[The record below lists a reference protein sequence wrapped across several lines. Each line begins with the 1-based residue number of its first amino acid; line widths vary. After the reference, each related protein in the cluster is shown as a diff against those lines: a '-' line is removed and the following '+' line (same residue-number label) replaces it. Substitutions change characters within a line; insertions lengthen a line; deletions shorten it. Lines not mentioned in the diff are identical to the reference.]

1 MAADYI
7 VRLSGKDDLSDT
19 IKNVK
24 NSLADVG
31 KETGKLDKI
40 KERFDKIQGSSAP
53 LKRQLRDLKALMSQM
68 NMDGLSNTHAFEE
81 MAMYA
86 GEVKDAMADANDA
99 ISRFADDNMKL
110 SAMAEGFS
118 LIAGA
123 ASTATGIMGMFG
135 VENDK
140 VQAAILKVQSVMAAL
155 NGVQA
160 IANALNK
167 DSVLMHRIKQVRLA
181 ASTAAQSTNTVTV
194 TANTVAVGANTAA
207 TVANTTATRAWNT
220 TKAVAKALLGDW
232 TGLILVGATALTA
245 YAVCTSDAAE
255 AEEQKASSTNKAADA
270 QDSYNK
276 IMVDTYSQLMTTY
289 TKLKNQYSSLAS
301 EHQKTAWI
309 TENKNKLK
317 DLGLEVNNVADAE
330 KIFSNNTSVVVEA
343 FAKRARAAARLAQL
357 TELYK
362 KQMELIDKKDSI
374 SRQIKEDAAAHGRH
388 AKAGDEIKDETFRS
402 SRYGSVGNDG
412 KWRFSTRGA
421 ALYSGTDTSANTQ
434 IQALDNE
441 LKTVNNTIV
450 KVSKLI
456 GSENY
461 SPSSVSGKNNTTHN
475 TTTTPKTTTTTKEDT
490 KKEPLEGSIGA
501 YEKKIQQIQN
511 DIKNGYI
518 PLGDVD
524 KAKEEIDYLK
534 DLIDMRKRLLGIDEY
549 DVFKN
554 VRFDNIK
561 EKEKKDREKLLQTD
575 EKYQQIQYS
584 PQQSSSFDKVM
595 GINYYDTKT
604 LDGIKNQMNFN
615 DSLIKQ
621 LEDLKKAYENLG
633 ATGEESYTNILTQLA
648 KVNGEQANLGEKAKN
663 IKEQNEKFE
672 TQRNTLEGLADM
684 SGQVGGAFSALGD
697 VFQKCGNDAVAGTM
711 QIMASTAQATA
722 DIIPQILKLIG
733 AKQGEAIASGT
744 ASASALP
751 FPANIGAIASIVAT
765 IMSTFAQ
772 IGSIVGAFAD
782 GGVVGGSLHGDKVL
796 ARLNGGEMVLNKTQ
810 QSKLFHAIESGRFGD
825 NNNTTPSTITWKIKG
840 SDLYGTL
847 SNYKSIKIKQGKN
860 IKL

>member
-7 VRLSGKDDLSDT
+7 VKLSGQDNLSDT

-40 KERFDKIQGSSAP
+40 KERFDKIQSSSAP

-110 SAMAEGFS
+110 TAMAEGFS

-181 ASTAAQSTNTVTV
+181 ASTAAQSTNTVAV
-194 TANTVAVGANTAA
+194 GANTVAVGANTAA
-207 TVANTTATRAWNT
+207 TVANTAATRAWNT
-220 TKAVAKALLGDW
+220 TKAVAKALIGDW
-232 TGLILVGATALTA
+232 TGLVLVGATALTA

-255 AEEQKASSTNKAADA
+255 AEEQKATSTDKAADA

-289 TKLKNQYSSLAS
+289 TKLKNQYQSLAN

-330 KIFSNNTSVVVEA
+330 KIFSSNTSVVVEA

-362 KQMELIDKKDSI
+362 TQMELMDKKDEV
-374 SRQIKEDAAAHGRH
+374 SRNIKADAAAHGRH

-421 ALYSGTDTSANTQ
+421 ALYSGTDTSTNTQ

-441 LKTVNNTIV
+441 LKTVNNTIL

-461 SPSSVSGKNNTTHN
+461 SSASGKNNTTHN

-534 DLIDMRKRLLGIDEY
+534 ELIDMRKRLLGIDEY

-561 EKEKKDREKLLQTD
+561 EKGKKDREKLLQTD

-595 GINYYDTKT
+595 GINDYDAKT

-621 LEDLKKAYENLG
+621 LEELKKAYENLG
-633 ATGEESYTNILTQLA
+633 ATGEESYTDILTQLA
-648 KVNGEQANLGEKAKN
+648 KVNGEQANLGENAKN

-672 TQRNTLEGLADM
+672 SQKNTLEGLADM
-684 SGQVGGAFSALGD
+684 SGQVGGAFSALGE
-697 VFQKCGNDAVAGTM
+697 VFQKCGNDAVAGSL

-782 GGVVGGSLHGDKVL
+782 GGIVGGSLHGDKVL

-810 QSKLFHAIESGRFGD
+810 QSKLFHAIESGRFGSD
-825 NNNTTPSTITWKIKG
+825 KTAPSTITWKIKG

-847 SNYKSIKIKQGKN
+847 HNYKSIKIKQGKN

>member
-7 VRLSGKDDLSDT
+7 VKLSGQDNLSDT

-40 KERFDKIQGSSAP
+40 KERFDKIQSSSAP

-86 GEVKDAMADANDA
+86 GEVKDSMADANDA

-181 ASTAAQSTNTVTV
+181 ASTAAQSTNTVAI

-207 TVANTTATRAWNT
+207 TVANTAATRAWNT

-232 TGLILVGATALTA
+232 TGLVLVGATALTA
-245 YAVCTSDAAE
+245 YAVCTSDATK
-255 AEEQKASSTNKAADA
+255 AEEQKASSTDKAADA

-276 IMVDTYSQLMTTY
+276 IMIDTYSQLMTTY
-289 TKLKNQYSSLAS
+289 TKLKNQYQTLAN

-330 KIFSNNTSVVVEA
+330 KIFSSNTSVVVEA

-362 KQMELIDKKDSI
+362 KQMELMDKKDSI

-421 ALYSGTDTSANTQ
+421 ALYSGTDTSTNTQ
-434 IQALDNE
+434 IQSLDNE
-441 LKTVNNTIV
+441 LKTVNNTIL
-450 KVSKLI
+450 KVSKQI

-461 SPSSVSGKNNTTHN
+461 SPSSSVSGKHNTTHN
-475 TTTTPKTTTTTKEDT
+475 TTTTTKNDT
-490 KKEPLEGSIGA
+490 PQPVSGSLGDM
-501 YEKKIQQIQN
+501 EKQLQN
-511 DIKNGYI
+511 LQTDLKNGFI
-518 PLGDVD
+518 P
-524 KAKEEIDYLK
+524 KASEQQTIDSITKLKEKI
-534 DLIDMRKRLLGIDEY
+534 
-549 DVFKN
+549 
-554 VRFDNIK
+554 
-561 EKEKKDREKLLQTD
+561 EKEKIRLGFEAPKQSDAEKAA
-575 EKYQQIQYS
+575 EKYKESLKNLQEKQSEIKTTPS
-584 PQQSSSFDKVM
+584 QSSYEYAIGSND
-595 GINYYDTKT
+595 YDTKT

-621 LEDLKKAYENLG
+621 LEDIKKAYEELG
-633 ATGEESYTNILTQLA
+633 ATGEESYTDILTQLS
-648 KVNGEQANLGEKAKN
+648 KVNSEQANLGENAKN

-672 TQRNTLEGLADM
+672 TQKNTLEGLADM

-722 DIIPQILKLIG
+722 EIIPQILKLIG
-733 AKQGEAIASGT
+733 VKQGEAIASGT

-782 GGVVGGSLHGDKVL
+782 GGIVGGSLHGDKVL

-840 SDLYGTL
+840 SDLYCAL
-847 SNYKSIKIKQGKN
+847 SNYKSVKIKQGKN

>member
-7 VRLSGKDDLSDT
+7 VKLSGQDNLSDT

-40 KERFDKIQGSSAP
+40 KERFDKIQSSSAP

-181 ASTAAQSTNTVTV
+181 ASTAAQSTNTVAV
-194 TANTVAVGANTAA
+194 GANTAAVGANTAA
-207 TVANTTATRAWNT
+207 TVASTAATRAWNT

-232 TGLILVGATALTA
+232 TGLVLVGATALTA

-255 AEEQKASSTNKAADA
+255 AEEQKATSTDKAADA

-301 EHQKTAWI
+301 EHQKSAWI

-362 KQMELIDKKDSI
+362 KQMELMDKKDSI

-388 AKAGDEIKDETFRS
+388 AKAGDEITDETFRS

-421 ALYSGTDTSANTQ
+421 ALYSGNDTSTNTQ

-441 LKTVNNTIV
+441 LQTVNNTIL

-461 SPSSVSGKNNTTHN
+461 SSASGKNNTTHN
-475 TTTTPKTTTTTKEDT
+475 TTHNTTTTKNDT
-490 KKEPLEGSIGA
+490 PQPVSGSIGDM
-501 YEKKIQQIQN
+501 EKQLQKLQS
-511 DIKNGYI
+511 DLKNGFI
-518 PLGDVD
+518 SRDAEQQTIDSITKL
-524 KAKEEIDYLK
+524 KEKI
-534 DLIDMRKRLLGIDEY
+534 
-549 DVFKN
+549 
-554 VRFDNIK
+554 
-561 EKEKKDREKLLQTD
+561 EKEKIRLGFEAPKQSDAEKAA
-575 EKYQQIQYS
+575 EKYKENVKNLQEK
-584 PQQSSSFDKVM
+584 QSNINTTPSLSSYESAIGQND
-595 GINYYDTKT
+595 YDTKT

-621 LEDLKKAYENLG
+621 LEDLKKSYENLG

-648 KVNGEQANLGEKAKN
+648 KVNGEQANLGENAKN

-672 TQRNTLEGLADM
+672 SQKNTLEGLADM
-684 SGQVGGAFSALGD
+684 SGQVGGAFSALGE
-697 VFQKCGNDAVAGTM
+697 VFQKSGNDAVAGTM

-722 DIIPQILKLIG
+722 EIIPQILKLIG

-782 GGVVGGSLHGDKVL
+782 GGIVGGSLHGDKVL

-810 QSKLFHAIESGRFGD
+810 QSKLFHAIESGRFGSD
-825 NNNTTPSTITWKIKG
+825 NTAPSTITWKIKG

>member
-7 VRLSGKDDLSDT
+7 VKLSGQDNLSDT

-40 KERFDKIQGSSAP
+40 KERFDKIQNSSAP

-68 NMDGLSNTHAFEE
+68 NMDGLSNTHDFEE

-123 ASTATGIMGMFG
+123 ASTATGVMGMFG

-140 VQAAILKVQSVMAAL
+140 VQAVILKVQSVMAAL

-167 DSVLMHRIKQVRLA
+167 DSILMHRIKQVRLA

-245 YAVCTSDAAE
+245 YAVCTSDAAD
-255 AEEQKASSTNKAADA
+255 AEEQKASSTNNAADA

-289 TKLKNQYSSLAS
+289 TKLKNQYQSLAS

-330 KIFSNNTSVVVEA
+330 KIFSSNTSVVVEA

-362 KQMELIDKKDSI
+362 KQMELMDKKDTI

-412 KWRFSTRGA
+412 KWRFSAQGA
-421 ALYSGTDTSANTQ
+421 ALYSGNDTSTNTQ

-441 LKTVNNTIV
+441 LKTVNNTIL

-461 SPSSVSGKNNTTHN
+461 SSASGKNNTTHN
-475 TTTTPKTTTTTKEDT
+475 TTHNTTTTKNDT
-490 KKEPLEGSIGA
+490 PQPVSGSIGDM
-501 YEKKIQQIQN
+501 EKQLQKLQS
-511 DIKNGYI
+511 DLKNGFI
-518 PLGDVD
+518 SRDAEQQTIDSITKL
-524 KAKEEIDYLK
+524 KEKI
-534 DLIDMRKRLLGIDEY
+534 
-549 DVFKN
+549 
-554 VRFDNIK
+554 
-561 EKEKKDREKLLQTD
+561 EKEKIRLGFEAPKQSDAEKAA
-575 EKYQQIQYS
+575 EKYKENVKNLQEK
-584 PQQSSSFDKVM
+584 QSNINTTPSLSSYESAIGQND
-595 GINYYDTKT
+595 YDTKT

-648 KVNGEQANLGEKAKN
+648 KVNSEQANLGEKAKN

-672 TQRNTLEGLADM
+672 SQKNTLEGLADM
-684 SGQVGGAFSALGD
+684 SGQVGGAFSALGE
-697 VFQKCGNDAVAGTM
+697 VFQKSGNDAVAGTM

-722 DIIPQILKLIG
+722 EIIPQILKLIG

-782 GGVVGGSLHGDKVL
+782 GGIVGGSLHGDKVL

-825 NNNTTPSTITWKIKG
+825 NNTAPSTVTWKIKG
-840 SDLYGTL
+840 SDLYCAL

-860 IKL
+860 IKI

>member
-7 VRLSGKDDLSDT
+7 VKLSGQDNLSDT

-40 KERFDKIQGSSAP
+40 KERFDKIQSSSAP

-68 NMDGLSNTHAFEE
+68 NMDGISNTHAFEE

-123 ASTATGIMGMFG
+123 ASTATGIMGMLG

-140 VQAAILKVQSVMAAL
+140 VQSAILKVQSVMAAL

-181 ASTAAQSTNTVTV
+181 ASTAAQSTNTVAV
-194 TANTVAVGANTAA
+194 GANTVAVGANTAA
-207 TVANTTATRAWNT
+207 TVANTSATRVWNT

-232 TGLILVGATALTA
+232 TGLVLVGATALTA

-255 AEEQKASSTNKAADA
+255 AEEQKATSTNKAADA

-289 TKLKNQYSSLAS
+289 TKLKNQYQSLAS
-301 EHQKTAWI
+301 EHQKTAWL

-362 KQMELIDKKDSI
+362 KQMELMDKKDEV

-412 KWRFSTRGA
+412 KWRFSTQGA
-421 ALYSGTDTSANTQ
+421 ALYSGTDTSTNTQ
-434 IQALDNE
+434 IRELDNK
-441 LKTVNNTIV
+441 LNAVNNTIL

-461 SPSSVSGKNNTTHN
+461 SSSSSSSASGRHNTTHN
-475 TTTTPKTTTTTKEDT
+475 TTTTTKNDT
-490 KKEPLEGSIGA
+490 PQPVSGSLGDM
-501 YEKKIQQIQN
+501 EKQLQKLQS
-511 DIKNGYI
+511 DLKNGFI
-518 PLGDVD
+518 PKSAEQQTIDSITKL
-524 KAKEEIDYLK
+524 KEKI
-534 DLIDMRKRLLGIDEY
+534 
-549 DVFKN
+549 
-554 VRFDNIK
+554 
-561 EKEKKDREKLLQTD
+561 EKEKIRLGFEAPKQSDAEKAA
-575 EKYQQIQYS
+575 EKYNESLKNLQEKQRDIKTTPS
-584 PQQSSSFDKVM
+584 PSSYESAIGQND
-595 GINYYDTKT
+595 YDTQT

-621 LEDLKKAYENLG
+621 LEDIKKAYEELG
-633 ATGEESYTNILTQLA
+633 ATGEESYTDILTQLS
-648 KVNGEQANLGEKAKN
+648 KVNSEQANLGENAKN

-672 TQRNTLEGLADM
+672 SQKNTLEGLADM
-684 SGQVGGAFSALGD
+684 SGQVGGAFSALGE
-697 VFQKCGNDAVAGTM
+697 VFQKSGNDAVAGTM

-722 DIIPQILKLIG
+722 EIIPQILKLIG
-733 AKQGEAIASGT
+733 VKQGEAIASGT

-751 FPANIGAIASIVAT
+751 FPANLGAIASIVAT

-810 QSKLFHAIESGRFGD
+810 QSKLFHAIESGRFGSD
-825 NNNTTPSTITWKIKG
+825 NTAPSTVTWKIKG

>member
-7 VRLSGKDDLSDT
+7 VKLSGQDNLSDT

-40 KERFDKIQGSSAP
+40 KERFDKIQSSSAP
-53 LKRQLRDLKALMSQM
+53 LKRQLRDLKAVMSQM

-181 ASTAAQSTNTVTV
+181 ASTAAQSTNTVAV
-194 TANTVAVGANTAA
+194 GANTVAVGANTAA
-207 TVANTTATRAWNT
+207 TVANTAATRVWNT

-232 TGLILVGATALTA
+232 TGLVLVGATALTA

-362 KQMELIDKKDSI
+362 KQMELMDKKDEV
-374 SRQIKEDAAAHGRH
+374 SRNIKEDAAAHGRH

-421 ALYSGTDTSANTQ
+421 ALYSGTDTSTNTQ

-441 LKTVNNTIV
+441 LKTVNNTIL

-461 SPSSVSGKNNTTHN
+461 SPSSSVSGKHNTTHN
-475 TTTTPKTTTTTKEDT
+475 TTTTTKNDT
-490 KKEPLEGSIGA
+490 PQPVSGSLGDM
-501 YEKKIQQIQN
+501 EKQLQN
-511 DIKNGYI
+511 LQTNLKNGFI
-518 PLGDVD
+518 PKSAEQQTIDSITKL
-524 KAKEEIDYLK
+524 KEKI
-534 DLIDMRKRLLGIDEY
+534 
-549 DVFKN
+549 
-554 VRFDNIK
+554 
-561 EKEKKDREKLLQTD
+561 EKEKIRLGFEAPKQSDAEKAA
-575 EKYQQIQYS
+575 EKYKENLKNLQEKQGNINATPS
-584 PQQSSSFDKVM
+584 PSSYDNAI
-595 GINYYDTKT
+595 GQNDYDTKT

-621 LEDLKKAYENLG
+621 LEDIKKAYEDLG
-633 ATGEESYTNILTQLA
+633 ATGEESYTDILTQLA
-648 KVNGEQANLGEKAKN
+648 KVNGEQANLGENAKN

-672 TQRNTLEGLADM
+672 SQKNTLEGLADM

-722 DIIPQILKLIG
+722 EIIPQILKLIG
-733 AKQGEAIASGT
+733 VKQGEAIASGT

-782 GGVVGGSLHGDKVL
+782 GGIVGGSLHGDKVL
-796 ARLNGGEMVLNKTQ
+796 ARLNGGEMVLNRTQ
-810 QSKLFHAIESGRFGD
+810 QAKLFRTIESGRFGSD
-825 NNNTTPSTITWKIKG
+825 NTAPSTITWKIKG

-847 SNYKSIKIKQGKN
+847 NNYKSIKIKQGKN

>member
-7 VRLSGKDDLSDT
+7 VKLSGQDNLSDT

-40 KERFDKIQGSSAP
+40 KERFDKIQSSSAP

-68 NMDGLSNTHAFEE
+68 NMDGISNTHAFEE

-167 DSVLMHRIKQVRLA
+167 DNVLMHRIKQVRLA
-181 ASTAAQSTNTVTV
+181 ASTAAQSTNTVAV
-194 TANTVAVGANTAA
+194 GANTVAVGANTVA
-207 TVANTTATRAWNT
+207 TVANTAATRAWNT

-255 AEEQKASSTNKAADA
+255 SEEQKASSTNKAADA

-276 IMVDTYSQLMTTY
+276 IMIDTYSQLMTTY

-362 KQMELIDKKDSI
+362 KQMELMDKKDTI

-388 AKAGDEIKDETFRS
+388 AKAGDEITDETFRS

-421 ALYSGTDTSANTQ
+421 ALYSGNDTSTNTQ
-434 IQALDNE
+434 IRELDNE
-441 LKTVNNTIV
+441 LKTVNNTIL
-450 KVSKLI
+450 KVSKQI
-456 GSENY
+456 GTENY
-461 SPSSVSGKNNTTHN
+461 SPSSSASGKHNTTHN
-475 TTTTPKTTTTTKEDT
+475 TTTTTTTKNDT
-490 KKEPLEGSIGA
+490 PQPVSGSISDM
-501 YEKKIQQIQN
+501 EKQLQN
-511 DIKNGYI
+511 LQTKLKNGFI
-518 PLGDVD
+518 PKSAEQQTIDSITKL
-524 KAKEEIDYLK
+524 KEKI
-534 DLIDMRKRLLGIDEY
+534 
-549 DVFKN
+549 
-554 VRFDNIK
+554 
-561 EKEKKDREKLLQTD
+561 EKEKIRLGFEAPKQSDAEKAA
-575 EKYQQIQYS
+575 EKYKENVKNLQEKQSNINTTPS
-584 PQQSSSFDKVM
+584 PSSYEKAIGQND
-595 GINYYDTKT
+595 YDTKT

-621 LEDLKKAYENLG
+621 LEDIKKAYENLG
-633 ATGEESYTNILTQLA
+633 ATGEESYTDILSQLSR
-648 KVNGEQANLGEKAKN
+648 VNNEQANLGEQAKN

-672 TQRNTLEGLADM
+672 SQKNTLEGLADM

-722 DIIPQILKLIG
+722 EIIPQILKLIG
-733 AKQGEAIASGT
+733 AKQGEAIANGT

-782 GGVVGGSLHGDKVL
+782 GGIVGGSLHGDKVF

-825 NNNTTPSTITWKIKG
+825 NNTAPSTVTWKIKG
-840 SDLYGTL
+840 SDLYGAL

>member
-7 VRLSGKDDLSDT
+7 VKLSGQDNLSDT

-40 KERFDKIQGSSAP
+40 KERFDKIQNSSAP

-123 ASTATGIMGMFG
+123 ASTATGIMGMLG

-181 ASTAAQSTNTVTV
+181 ASTAAQSTNTVAV
-194 TANTVAVGANTAA
+194 GANTVAVGANTAA
-207 TVANTTATRAWNT
+207 TVANTAATRAWNT

-232 TGLILVGATALTA
+232 TGLVLVGATALTA

-255 AEEQKASSTNKAADA
+255 AEEQKATSTDKAADA
-270 QDSYNK
+270 QNSYNK
-276 IMVDTYSQLMTTY
+276 IMIDTYSQLMTTY

-362 KQMELIDKKDSI
+362 KQMELMDKKDSI

-421 ALYSGTDTSANTQ
+421 ALYSGNDTSTNTQ

-461 SPSSVSGKNNTTHN
+461 SPSASGKNTTTHN
-475 TTTTPKTTTTTKEDT
+475 TTTTTKEDS

-534 DLIDMRKRLLGIDEY
+534 ELIDMRKRLLGIDEY
-549 DVFKN
+549 DVFKK

-561 EKEKKDREKLLQTD
+561 ETAKKDREKLLQTD

-621 LEDLKKAYENLG
+621 LEDIKKAYEDLG
-633 ATGEESYTNILTQLA
+633 ATGEESYTDILTQLS
-648 KVNGEQANLGEKAKN
+648 KVNSEQANLGENAKN
-663 IKEQNEKFE
+663 IKEQNDKFE
-672 TQRNTLEGLADM
+672 SQKNTLEGLADM

-722 DIIPQILKLIG
+722 EIIPQILKLIG

-782 GGVVGGSLHGDKVL
+782 GGIVGGSLHGDKVL

-810 QSKLFHAIESGRFGD
+810 QSKLFHAIESGRFGSD
-825 NNNTTPSTITWKIKG
+825 NTAPSTITWKIKG

-847 SNYKSIKIKQGKN
+847 HNYKSIKIKQGKN

>member
-7 VRLSGKDDLSDT
+7 VKLSGQDNLSDT

-24 NSLADVG
+24 NSLSDVG

-40 KERFDKIQGSSAP
+40 KERFDKIQSSSAP

-167 DSVLMHRIKQVRLA
+167 DSILMHRIKQVRLA
-181 ASTAAQSTNTVTV
+181 ASTAAQSTNTVAV
-194 TANTVAVGANTAA
+194 GANTVAVGANTAA
-207 TVANTTATRAWNT
+207 TVANTAATRAWNT

-232 TGLILVGATALTA
+232 TGLVLVGATALTA

-255 AEEQKASSTNKAADA
+255 AEEQKATSTDKAADA
-270 QDSYNK
+270 QNSYNK
-276 IMVDTYSQLMTTY
+276 IMIDTYSQLMTTY

-362 KQMELIDKKDSI
+362 KQMELMDKKDSI

-421 ALYSGTDTSANTQ
+421 ALYSGNDTSTNTQ

-461 SPSSVSGKNNTTHN
+461 SPSASGKNTTTHN
-475 TTTTPKTTTTTKEDT
+475 TTTTTKEDS

-501 YEKKIQQIQN
+501 YEKKIQKIQN

-534 DLIDMRKRLLGIDEY
+534 ELIDMRKRLLGIDEY
-549 DVFKN
+549 DVFKK

-561 EKEKKDREKLLQTD
+561 ETAKKDREKLLQTD

-595 GINYYDTKT
+595 GINYYDIKT

-621 LEDLKKAYENLG
+621 LEDIKKAYEDLG
-633 ATGEESYTNILTQLA
+633 ATGEESYSDILTQLS
-648 KVNGEQANLGEKAKN
+648 KVNTEQANLGEQAKN

-672 TQRNTLEGLADM
+672 SQKNTLEGLADM

-722 DIIPQILKLIG
+722 EIIPQILKLIG
-733 AKQGEAIASGT
+733 VKQGEAIASGT

-782 GGVVGGSLHGDKVL
+782 GGIVGGSLHGDKVL

-810 QSKLFHAIESGRFGD
+810 QSKLFHAIESGRFGE
-825 NNNTTPSTITWKIKG
+825 NNTTPSTVTWKIKG
-840 SDLYGTL
+840 SDLYCAL

>member
-7 VRLSGKDDLSDT
+7 VKLSGQDNLSDT

-40 KERFDKIQGSSAP
+40 KERFDKIKNSSAP

-123 ASTATGIMGMFG
+123 ASTATGIMGMLG

-167 DSVLMHRIKQVRLA
+167 DSVLMHRIKQVCLA
-181 ASTAAQSTNTVTV
+181 ASTAAQSTNTVAV
-194 TANTVAVGANTAA
+194 GANTVAVGANTAA
-207 TVANTTATRAWNT
+207 TVANTAATRVWNT

-232 TGLILVGATALTA
+232 TGLVLVGATALTA

-255 AEEQKASSTNKAADA
+255 AEEQKATSTNKAADA

-289 TKLKNQYSSLAS
+289 TKLKNQYSSLAN

-362 KQMELIDKKDSI
+362 KQMELMDKKDSI

-421 ALYSGTDTSANTQ
+421 ALYSGTDTSTNTQ
-434 IQALDNE
+434 IQSLDNE

-461 SPSSVSGKNNTTHN
+461 SPSASGKNNTTHN
-475 TTTTPKTTTTTKEDT
+475 TTHNTTTTKNDT
-490 KKEPLEGSIGA
+490 PQPVSGSLGDM
-501 YEKKIQQIQN
+501 EKQLQN
-511 DIKNGYI
+511 LQNNLKNGFI
-518 PLGDVD
+518 PKSAEQQTIDSITKL
-524 KAKEEIDYLK
+524 KEKI
-534 DLIDMRKRLLGIDEY
+534 
-549 DVFKN
+549 
-554 VRFDNIK
+554 
-561 EKEKKDREKLLQTD
+561 EKEKIRLGFEAPKQSDAEKAA
-575 EKYQQIQYS
+575 EKYKQNLKNLQEKQSEIKTTPS
-584 PQQSSSFDKVM
+584 QSSYEYAIGSND
-595 GINYYDTKT
+595 YDNKT

-621 LEDLKKAYENLG
+621 LEDIKKAYEELG
-633 ATGEESYTNILTQLA
+633 ATGEESYTDILSQLSR
-648 KVNGEQANLGEKAKN
+648 VNNEQANLGENAKN

-672 TQRNTLEGLADM
+672 SQKNTLEGLADM

-722 DIIPQILKLIG
+722 EIIPQILKLIG
-733 AKQGEAIASGT
+733 VKQGEAIASGT

-782 GGVVGGSLHGDKVL
+782 GGIVGGSLHGDKVL

-825 NNNTTPSTITWKIKG
+825 NNTAPSTVTWKIKG